1 LRLKYRYLDL
11 RRERMRKN
19 LIHRFKVIKFIR
31 DYLAERGFVEVETPF
46 LTKSTPEGARDYLV
60 PARLEPGK
68 FYALPQS
75 PQQYKQLLM
84 VRTRG
89 NIFRLPA
96 VFVMKIQEEIGNQ
109 NLLN

>member
-1 LRLKYRYLDL
+1 
-11 RRERMRKN
+11 MRKN

-68 FYALPQS
+68 FLCSSSKSSA
-75 PQQYKQLLM
+75 
-84 VRTRG
+84 
-89 NIFRLPA
+89 I
-96 VFVMKIQEEIGNQ
+96 
-109 NLLN
+109 